1 METRLRDSVL
11 RVLRPTLSQVSE
23 IDLKQQETLCG
34 RGVSMAFRWRL
45 GLRMPL
51 KELLHRVE
59 EQAAQ
64 LARGLRP
71 GAS

>member
-34 RGVSMAFRWRL
+34 RFDGDFEAFRWRFAGVSGSVCL
-45 GLRMPL
+45 
-51 KELLHRVE
+51 
-59 EQAAQ
+59 
-64 LARGLRP
+64 
-71 GAS
+71 